1 MKFYKQ
7 LDRVEQRYRI
17 LKLEVEAL
25 RKTVKTL
32 HQQPP
37 PLIITNAEAII
48 LNLPAHLQKTY
59 ITLQQLG
66 RCEAQQAADKTGKAR
81 ALESSYLNQLVQLG
95 YARRHRV
102 KRTVIFTP
110 TQTLTKYKRIN
121 YEEMQE
127 APL

>member
-1 MKFYKQ
+1 VKFYKQ

-81 ALESSYLNQLVQLG
+81 ALESRCPPSLRERGLKAGTLGAAKHGRPRLNICL
-95 YARRHRV
+95 
-102 KRTVIFTP
+102 KI
-110 TQTLTKYKRIN
+110 
-121 YEEMQE
+121 
-127 APL
+127 